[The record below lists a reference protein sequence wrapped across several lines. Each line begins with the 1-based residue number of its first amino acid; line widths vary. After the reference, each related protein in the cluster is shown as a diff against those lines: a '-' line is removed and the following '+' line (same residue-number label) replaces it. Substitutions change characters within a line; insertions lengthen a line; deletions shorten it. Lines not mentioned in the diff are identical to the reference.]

1 LFAFFLIQCLTW
13 MVTSFRNGKIRT
25 AYARR
30 AREYGAAP
38 VSAEEKPCRVTV
50 LVNVTSNERSC
61 YDDFVKNALP
71 LLHLAGLQVDVIK
84 SDSENQMEALAAAVD
99 TQEADAIFVVGGDG
113 TLGRVVT
120 GILQHR
126 ESGVLPIGVF
136 PGGYDNLSLRR
147 LAPNVF
153 ESSRDVRRMCESA
166 MALIEDERRNVNAF
180 EVTVEGAESY
190 IKPIYSV
197 GDVGAGWFRHI
208 EERRRKLW
216 YLGPLKRRWAYFWE
230 MVKHSPVDM
239 EAKMQYEE
247 SCSGCRTCRPAVLFE
262 PPAWRWWHI
271 LTGPPRYPEPESK
284 LSFSTKDY
292 SHIVNE
298 NCGQIHEV
306 KLKGTDL
313 IIENNQQEDTAG
325 LRVRMGGEDAGRY
338 GIIADG
344 WKRCSANR
352 VGVTDNEQF
361 YSTDLLAKA
370 ISLTFLKIPVYLC
383 YKYLSL

>member
-1 LFAFFLIQCLTW
+1 
-13 MVTSFRNGKIRT
+13 MVTSFRNGKIRA
-25 AYARR
+25 AYARQ
-30 AREYGAAP
+30 ARKYGAAT
-38 VSAEEKPCRVTV
+38 VSAEERPRRVTV

-84 SDSENQMEALAAAVD
+84 SDSESQMETLAAAVD
-99 TQEADAIFVVGGDG
+99 TQEADAIYVVGGDG

-126 ESGVLPIGVF
+126 ESSVLPIGVF
-136 PGGYDNLSLRR
+136 PGGYDNLSLKR
-147 LAPNVF
+147 LVPDIF

-166 MALIEDERRNVNAF
+166 MALIEDERRYVNAF
-180 EVTVEGAESY
+180 EITVVTESH
-190 IKPIYSV
+190 IKSIYSV

-216 YLGPLKRRWAYFWE
+216 YLGPLKRRWAYLWE
-230 MVKHSPVDM
+230 MLKHSPVDM
-239 EAKMQYEE
+239 EVKLQYEE
-247 SCSGCRTCRPAVLFE
+247 SCSGCRTCRSAVLFE
-262 PPAWRWWHI
+262 PPTWRWWHI
-271 LTGPPRYPEPESK
+271 LTGPPRYPEHETK
-284 LSFSTKDY
+284 KDY
-292 SHIVNE
+292 SHIVND
-298 NCGQIHEV
+298 NCGQIREV
-306 KLKGTDL
+306 LGNIRHLSHWTQFSSKQ
-313 IIENNQQEDTAG
+313 IRFQDTAC

-352 VGVTDNEQF
+352 VGASDNEQF

-370 ISLTFLKIPVYLC
+370 ISLTFLKIPVHLC
-383 YKYLSL
+383 